1 MPGIS
6 SLAFFYIKL
15 RPRTANMQ
23 NGSFSKANLTQVS
36 TVRDGTAHRIN
47 GLVADEQ
54 VIVRPL

>member
-1 MPGIS
+1 MMCLS
-6 SLAFFYIKL
+6 VVFTNIKI
-15 RPRTANMQ
+15 TANMQ
-23 NGSFSKANLTQVS
+23 NDSFSKANLTQVS